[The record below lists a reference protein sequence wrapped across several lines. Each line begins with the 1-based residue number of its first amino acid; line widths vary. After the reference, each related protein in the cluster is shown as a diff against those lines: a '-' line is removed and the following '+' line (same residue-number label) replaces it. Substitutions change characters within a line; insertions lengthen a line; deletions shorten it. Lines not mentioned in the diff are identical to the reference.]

1 MSNDCVEAYEVLTA
15 RGHENIKALHRVT
28 FEFTKDEE
36 VTPKGDCILGVK
48 LDKAV
53 ADLDPDFKKALRKDT
68 ALLVIVI
75 EVDNLR
81 DIVLARGS
89 SRLLLEDDRRVV
101 VRRSRFIGRETLAI
115 EASKAARDIDRRIV
129 EKLRNRNSVVKVHL
143 YVIDMAR
150 AGLRVSSEALLN
162 SFSQIK
168 SQ

>member
-1 MSNDCVEAYEVLTA
+1 
-15 RGHENIKALHRVT
+15 
-28 FEFTKDEE
+28 
-36 VTPKGDCILGVK
+36 
-48 LDKAV
+48 
-53 ADLDPDFKKALRKDT
+53 
-68 ALLVIVI
+68 VIVI